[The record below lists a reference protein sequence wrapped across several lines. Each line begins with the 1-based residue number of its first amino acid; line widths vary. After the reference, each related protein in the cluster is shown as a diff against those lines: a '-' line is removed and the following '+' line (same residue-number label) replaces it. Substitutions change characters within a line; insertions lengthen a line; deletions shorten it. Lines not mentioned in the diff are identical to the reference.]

1 MWREIGFF
9 FAEPN
14 PSGRLSEVDGNVNDV
29 DKKAKEGI
37 VDIIDTV

>member
-14 PSGRLSEVDGNVNDV
+14 PSGRFGEVDGNDV

>member
-1 MWREIGFF
+1 MDVAGDRIF

-14 PSGRLSEVDGNVNDV
+14 PSGRLSEVDGNDV